1 MGRKVGY
8 FAWLLLAGN
17 AMGLLSAQPVAELRI
32 VDVAAPAGGLAIV
45 LVELTEPQPISKGQ
59 MCLEFSPQLLA
70 NASKVAVF
78 SSGSVTSQVSTGL
91 GTLII
96 ELDSP
101 DASLGTTDGLPIAV
115 IAFPVMASAQ
125 AGQST
130 QISLDAATE
139 ILDPQGQPYP
149 QDNKPGTFTVGGYSV
164 SEMSPVS
171 GLALQ
176 GSKISFGGAA
186 FPPGLR
192 IDIDGAQIASTQVI
206 SPQLAEV
213 TLGADFTILGT
224 TRLRFRDQDNRDL
237 PDKFV
242 YPAILAPA
250 SPNSAPLAVADE
262 AETPESLPVLIEV
275 LSNDSDPEGDPLS
288 LVSVTQPSNG
298 TAQIASQTAV
308 TYTPADGFQGPD
320 SFSYTVRDSKGA
332 EATGTVNVNVLPGLL
347 QFAVP
352 DLSMI
357 RGTAEHL
364 ALNLG
369 REAPAGSILLLSA
382 TPQGILQLPGPIL
395 LQPGDSSLSLTVFAT
410 TAGEAVLTARAGNES
425 AALSIQA
432 LEGTVVEVPVLENS
446 AQAQMG
452 LAITNRSDAGA
463 QVRVRAFAEEQDPPL
478 PGPLGLGAPLEFE
491 VSLEPLT
498 QISQLLSEYDAR
510 LDGFRG
516 WIELSSTNTALAAMF
531 LNLTGAA
538 GGFAGASTSPRAEA
552 FAFPQSLVNPDGDF
566 EFTLVNN
573 NGQPAEVHLSWRGSA
588 ALGAEEQLTLP
599 PQQSLTRSLL
609 EVFPALSPED
619 LSAGY
624 LVAES
629 SAPLSAYQQRST
641 DVHLL
646 GQRPPAL
653 SGAASLLF
661 LPHIVAGPD
670 WFTEVSLIN
679 PGEVV
684 AEAVLRLVDDASVP
698 VSDFAAEN
706 PVTVVLQP
714 HQQLVATLGQL
725 FGMTPTEIRPGSLV
739 IESTAPLLGAAVIGR
754 DSPLG
759 PTAIVPLVASPFSAA
774 VFAQAASGDL
784 EGIRLF
790 TGLAFQ
796 NPQPGPVSLAVQVF
810 SQQGVLLGEGQI
822 ELQSAQRRSRLL
834 SEIVPGLEAFA
845 SGYLVVQAS
854 EPVLMLEIF
863 GDSQLAF
870 LSTVDASI
878 Q

>member
-1 MGRKVGY
+1 M
-8 FAWLLLAGN
+8 
-17 AMGLLSAQPVAELRI
+17 SPLR
-32 VDVAAPAGGLAIV
+32 G
-45 LVELTEPQPISKGQ
+45 
-59 MCLEFSPQLLA
+59 
-70 NASKVAVF
+70 VAV
-78 SSGSVTSQVSTGL
+78 
-91 GTLII
+91 
-96 ELDSP
+96 
-101 DASLGTTDGLPIAV
+101 
-115 IAFPVMASAQ
+115 
-125 AGQST
+125 
-130 QISLDAATE
+130 
-139 ILDPQGQPYP
+139 QGR
-149 QDNKPGTFTVGGYSV
+149 
-164 SEMSPVS
+164 
-171 GLALQ
+171 
-176 GSKISFGGAA
+176 KISFGGSS

-213 TLGADFTILGT
+213 TLGADFTIQGT

-250 SPNSAPLAVADE
+250 SPNSPPLAVTDE

-308 TYTPADGFQGPD
+308 TYTPADGFQGSD
-320 SFSYTVRDSKGA
+320 SFSYTVADSKGA

-357 RGTAEHL
+357 RGTAESV

-369 REAPAGSILLLSA
+369 REAPAGSILQLSA
-382 TPQGILQLPGPIL
+382 APQGILQLPGPIL
-395 LQPGDSSLSLTVFAT
+395 LQPGDSSLNLTVFAT
-410 TAGEAVLTARAGNES
+410 TAGEAVLTATAGNES

-432 LEGTVVEVPVLENS
+432 LEGTVVEVPVLENR
-446 AQAQMG
+446 AEAQMG

-463 QVRVRAFAEEQDPPL
+463 QVRLRAFAEEQDPPQ
-478 PGPLGLGAPLEFE
+478 PGPLGLGAPLEFA

-498 QISQLLSEYDAR
+498 QISRLLSEYDPR

-531 LNLTGAA
+531 LNLTGAR
-538 GGFAGASTSPRAEA
+538 GGFAGASSSPRAEA

-573 NGQPAEVHLSWRGSA
+573 NGQPAEVQLSWRGSA
-588 ALGAEEQLTLP
+588 AVGAEVRLTLP
-599 PQQSLTRSLL
+599 PQQSLIRSLR
-609 EVFPALSPED
+609 EVFPALSQQD

-629 SAPLSAYQQRST
+629 SEPLSAYQQRAT
-641 DVHLL
+641 AVHLL

-679 PGEVV
+679 PGEV
-684 AEAVLRLVDDASVP
+684 AAQAVLRLVDDASVP

-706 PVTVVLQP
+706 PVRVVLQP
-714 HQQLVATLGQL
+714 HQQLVALLGDL
-725 FGMTPTEIRPGSLV
+725 FGWTATEIRPGSLV

-759 PTAIVPLVASPFSAA
+759 PTAIVPLLASPFSAA
-774 VFAQAASGDL
+774 VFAQAASGELD
-784 EGIRLF
+784 GIRLF

-796 NPQPGPVSLAVQVF
+796 NPQPRPVNVAVQVF
-810 SQQGVLLGEGQI
+810 SQQGVLVGEGQI
-822 ELQSAQRRSRLL
+822 ELQSAERRSRLL